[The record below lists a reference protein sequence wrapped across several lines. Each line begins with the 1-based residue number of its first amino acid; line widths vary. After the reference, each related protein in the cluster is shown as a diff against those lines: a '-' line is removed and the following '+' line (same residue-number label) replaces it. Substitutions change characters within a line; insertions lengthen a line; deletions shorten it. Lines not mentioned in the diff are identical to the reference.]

1 LVLLA
6 AYILCSP
13 LILIAILGI
22 WLAYKLGKHK
32 IMKAVMIVFFIYT
45 LFIPWVATYEDV
57 PVWKII
63 FG

>member
-1 LVLLA
+1 MVLLA
-6 AYILCSP
+6 AYLLCSP
-13 LILIAILGI
+13 LILVAVLGI
-22 WLAYKLGKHK
+22 WLARKLGKSK
-32 IMKAVMIVFFIYT
+32 FIEYILLAFLVYT